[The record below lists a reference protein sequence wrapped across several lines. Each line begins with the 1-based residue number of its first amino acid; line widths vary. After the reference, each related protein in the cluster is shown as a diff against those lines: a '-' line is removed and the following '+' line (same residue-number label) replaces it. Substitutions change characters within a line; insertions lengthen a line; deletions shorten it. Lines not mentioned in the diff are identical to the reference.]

1 MLSGRDLWF
10 FQTHTLS
17 SVLWEINMTAPS
29 HLPAVRT
36 CQPWKGTCGCGV
48 SVHLALS
55 QVLSFLR
62 VKVITLSDA
71 LVHHGKLLHLRWA
84 SFQQGARATDQ
95 CQQIINILWTK
106 LLYSETHKKQRF
118 LLIKCWDQNVG
129 ENLPLHFFWGC
140 WLSVLSIPVCGHIWI
155 IASTKCEYICL
166 ICIFF
171 QEKRP
176 SSL

>member
-17 SVLWEINMTAPS
+17 SVLWEVNVTAPS

-55 QVLSFLR
+55 QVLSSLR
-62 VKVITLSDA
+62 VRVITLSDA
-71 LVHHGKLLHLRWA
+71 LVHHGKLLHLKWA

-95 CQQIINILWTK
+95 CQQIINIHWTK
-106 LLYSETHKKQRF
+106 LLHSETQMLGPECGGEPTPAF
-118 LLIKCWDQNVG
+118 LLGLLAQCPLNPCLWTHPDYCQHEVWVY
-129 ENLPLHFFWGC
+129 LSHLHF
-140 WLSVLSIPVCGHIWI
+140 
-155 IASTKCEYICL
+155 Y
-166 ICIFF
+166 
-171 QEKRP
+171 QEERP